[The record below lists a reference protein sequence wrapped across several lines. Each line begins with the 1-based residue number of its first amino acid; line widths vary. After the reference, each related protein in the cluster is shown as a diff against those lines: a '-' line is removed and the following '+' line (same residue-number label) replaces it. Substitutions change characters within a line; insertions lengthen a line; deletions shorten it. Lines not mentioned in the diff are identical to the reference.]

1 MGSHTLVVHREQ
13 AAPYRGGREPF
24 LQRWLFS
31 PRLAIIAL
39 VVVLGAGLG
48 LGGWWF
54 TSGRYTQVPSVT
66 GDSVAAATTALT
78 THGFKVT
85 QGARVH
91 SNTVPEGTVM
101 GTNPSGRVAKGST
114 IAILISAGPFTSVVP
129 KVQGGT
135 LSAAE
140 AALQRVHLSYS
151 VQKTGSDA
159 PAGTVLGTSPG
170 AGTTWPQTK
179 PVAILVSEGVSV
191 PNFVGTTLQ
200 AVQQWA
206 GQHGANLQQQPDQ
219 ASQQQPGTITGSA
232 AGARIAVHPGRDHH
246 GPGGP
251 AAHHGRRPRPGRP
264 DAAAGDSAAAVRRLP
279 GLGGPHRPGEPGVVL
294 QPPPGRSRPA
304 PPLTS
309 SSASDIAL

>member
-39 VVVLGAGLG
+39 VVVLGVGLG

-91 SNTVPEGTVM
+91 SNAVPEGTVM

-114 IAILISAGPFTSVVP
+114 DRDPHLGRAVHLGGAEGAGRHA
-129 KVQGGT
+129 QRRRGR
-135 LSAAE
+135 AAAGAPE
-140 AALQRVHLSYS
+140 LQRAEVRLGRPGRDRAGH
-151 VQKTGSDA
+151 QPGSGHDLA
-159 PAGTVLGTSPG
+159 ADQAGGHPGLRGRVGAELRRDDPAGRPAVGGPARRQPATA
-170 AGTTWPQTK
+170 AGSAEP
-179 PVAILVSEGVSV
+179 A
-191 PNFVGTTLQ
+191 
-200 AVQQWA
+200 AA
-206 GQHGANLQQQPDQ
+206 GHDHR
-219 ASQQQPGTITGSA
+219 SA
-232 AGARIAVHPGRDHH
+232 AGARIAVYTGRDHY
-246 GPGGP
+246 GPGGLRSP
-251 AAHHGRRPRPGRP
+251 PRSPSPTRT
-264 DAAAGDSAAAVRRLP
+264 A
-279 GLGGPHRPGEPGVVL
+279 
-294 QPPPGRSRPA
+294 
-304 PPLTS
+304 
-309 SSASDIAL
+309 

>member
-101 GTNPSGRVAKGST
+101 GTNPSGRVAKGSK

-159 PAGTVLGTSPG
+159 PAGTVLGTNPG

-179 PVAILVSEGVSV
+179 PVAILVSGGVSV

-200 AVQQWA
+200 AAQQWA
-206 GQHGANLQQQPDQ
+206 GQNGANLQQQPDQ
-219 ASQQQPGTITGSA
+219 QSQQQPGTITGQQPAPGSPYTQGETITVQVVPQPTTVAVPDPDGLTLQQATTLLQSA
-232 AGARIAVHPGRDHH
+232 GFRSRWPAPARGTGCGTTA
-246 GPGGP
+246 
-251 AAHHGRRPRPGRP
+251 
-264 DAAAGDSAAAVRRLP
+264 
-279 GLGGPHRPGEPGVVL
+279 
-294 QPPPGRSRPA
+294 PPGSSRPA
-304 PPLTS
+304 PPSTS